1 MSQHHSNGNL
11 GKHDDQ
17 DEPGETLQHSST
29 SQSQHDDDH
38 GKHDGDLGKH
48 DGDLGKHDDDNQVE
62 PGGRGELAPHHRR
75 SFDRRTRCLSP
86 EIAKIG
92 QSITKS

>member
-1 MSQHHSNGNL
+1 MSQHHNGNL

-38 GKHDGDLGKH
+38 GKHD
-48 DGDLGKHDDDNQVE
+48 DDDQVE

-86 EIAKIG
+86 EIANIG
-92 QSITKS
+92 QRITKS

>member
-1 MSQHHSNGNL
+1 MSQHHRNGNL

-17 DEPGETLQHSST
+17 DEPGKTLQDPST
-29 SQSQHDDDH
+29 SQSQHDDNHGDH
-38 GKHDGDLGKH
+38 GKHD
-48 DGDLGKHDDDNQVE
+48 DDDQVE

-86 EIAKIG
+86 EITKIG